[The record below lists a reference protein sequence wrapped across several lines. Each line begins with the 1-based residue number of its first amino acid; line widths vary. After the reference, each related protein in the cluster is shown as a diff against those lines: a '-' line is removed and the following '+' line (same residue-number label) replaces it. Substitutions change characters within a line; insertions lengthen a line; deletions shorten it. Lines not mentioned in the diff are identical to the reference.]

1 MLSLSDDCSSSQ
13 RSYGSASLLLLGVR
27 RESSKFRQV
36 NMAALS
42 LSARKGDNRPAH
54 EKQAP
59 DFTVRYVVAECCHY
73 QRSTVVVL
81 ERLAIHFRG
90 LLSFG

>member
-1 MLSLSDDCSSSQ
+1 MTTVVHPSVIVARRLCFCGE
-13 RSYGSASLLLLGVR
+13 YEGKVR
-27 RESSKFRQV
+27 FRQV

-59 DFTVRYVVAECCHY
+59 DFTVRYVVAKCCRY
-73 QRSTVVVL
+73 QHSTVVVL
-81 ERLAIHFRG
+81 E
-90 LLSFG
+90 S